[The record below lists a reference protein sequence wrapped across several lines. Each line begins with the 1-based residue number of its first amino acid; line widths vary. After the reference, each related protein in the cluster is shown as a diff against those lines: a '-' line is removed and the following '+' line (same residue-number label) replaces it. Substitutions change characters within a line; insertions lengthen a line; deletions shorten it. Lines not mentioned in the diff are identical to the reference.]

1 MGGENIVLQNRPL
14 TTKASIAARSAQF
27 NFIVDTCKNLATLTG
42 STDLNCDSTFLDEDI
57 DDILVT
63 VKKVNQFFSSKT
75 FMANGEQLTDQFD
88 TSKFVL
94 SPSISNNI
102 ALEVQRKQTKFTSR
116 VFYQDQLT

>member
-1 MGGENIVLQNRPL
+1 MCPDMRGDNIVLQNRAL
-14 TTKASIAARSAQF
+14 TTALSIVERSAQF
-27 NFIVDTCKNLATLTG
+27 NLIIDTCKNLATLTG
-42 STDLNCDSTFLDEDI
+42 STDLNCDSTFPDEGL

-94 SPSISNNI
+94 
-102 ALEVQRKQTKFTSR
+102 TS
-116 VFYQDQLT
+116 